1 MELAFRFFGGRNR
14 LVATGVKTLNAK
26 SGCFQETFRHQTDLD
41 TPLNEPYR
49 CPQFDRKD
57 AQLGEGLEVTGS
69 VESLT
74 RSFKLASV

>member
-1 MELAFRFFGGRNR
+1 MLS
-14 LVATGVKTLNAK
+14 K
-26 SGCFQETFRHQTDLD
+26 TFRHQTDLD
-41 TPLNEPYR
+41 TQLNEPYR